1 MKYLK
6 LILVAVALLA
16 LVAACAP
23 APTAAPTAAPPTSAP
38 PPTTAPAPAQPTSAS
53 AQPTTAPAP
62 TQAPT
67 TAPVP
72 TTAPAASTGGKWCS
86 GVHIV
91 FFPGGPQGGVFAVN
105 VYNGAVAAQNVLGP
119 TVDYVWS
126 NWDPQT
132 MISQFR
138 TSAATKPDGIAVMGH
153 PGDEAFDS
161 LIDDAEKQG
170 IIVTSQNTPLPKAEA
185 KYAANGFGYVGAQ
198 LYQAGYDLGAEAFK
212 RSGLK
217 AGDRAMVWGLKSQ
230 PTRGQRTQG
239 VIDALTKAGMVV
251 DYIEI
256 DSATNAD
263 PSAGTPTFAAYVSS
277 HPNVKLVVT
286 DHGGLTATAQ
296 TYLSAAGKKPGDI
309 FLAGF
314 DLSPATVAAIQGG
327 WTSLVID
334 QQEWLQGY
342 LPILQIC
349 LTKVY
354 GFSGLDINTGAGF
367 VDKSNVT
374 FIAPLA
380 EKNIR

>member
-1 MKYLK
+1 MRTLR
-6 LILVAVALLA
+6 LGTMFSLFMAVITI
-16 LVAACAP
+16 VTACSAP
-23 APTAAPTAAPPTSAP
+23 A
-38 PPTTAPAPAQPTSAS
+38 APAPAAAPTQPPA
-53 AQPTTAPAP
+53 AAAP
-62 TQAPT
+62 TQAPAA
-67 TAPVP
+67 APS
-72 TTAPAASTGGKWCS
+72 AAGKWCS
-86 GVHIV
+86 NVHIV

-105 VYNGAVAAQNVLGP
+105 VYNGAVQAQNDLGP
-119 TVDYVWS
+119 KVDYVWS

-153 PGDEAFDS
+153 PGDESFDS

-170 IIVTSQNTPLPKAEA
+170 IIVTSQNTPLPKAQA
-185 KYAANGFGYVGAQ
+185 KYAAQGFGYVGAQ
-198 LYQAGYDLGAEAFK
+198 LYQAGHDLGVQAVQ
-212 RSGLK
+212 RSGVK
-217 AGDRAMVWGLKSQ
+217 KGDRAMVWGLLSQ
-230 PTRGQRTQG
+230 PTRGERTKG
-239 VIDALTKAGMVV
+239 AMDALKEAGLTV

-263 PSAGTPTFAAYVSS
+263 PAAGIPTFSGYVSS
-277 HPNVKLVVT
+277 HPDVKLVIT

-296 TYLSAAGKKPGDI
+296 QYLTAANKKPGDI
-309 FLAGF
+309 FVAGF

-327 WTSLVID
+327 WTNLVID

-354 GFSGLDINTGAGF
+354 GFSGLDVNTGAGF
-367 VDKSNVT
+367 VDKSNVD

-380 EKNIR
+380 QKNIR